1 MSGEEQPVPGRNA
14 AAAKLRWTK
23 ETNKL
28 VMECYIS
35 VRSLNSMITSLTQFV
50 QKEKYKLPWDFKLQ
64 TDQRMDHNKPDVV
77 LLNKGERCCLII
89 DVTCHFD
96 TRVLSKE
103 NEKIENY
110 HDLKHEIK
118 RGIWNYRSVQVI
130 PIVIGALGTVTRGF
144 GNWLRHLGML

>member
-1 MSGEEQPVPGRNA
+1 MDQRDKQASHGVLHQYKILDQHDHKPGPICDS
-14 AAAKLRWTK
+14 K
-23 ETNKL
+23 
-28 VMECYIS
+28 
-35 VRSLNSMITSLTQFV
+35 
-50 QKEKYKLPWDFKLQ
+50 KYKLPWDFKIQ
-64 TDQRMDHNKPDVV
+64 TDQRMDHNKPDTV
-77 LLNKGERCCLII
+77 LLNKGERSCLII
-89 DVTCHFD
+89 DVTCSFD

-144 GNWLRHLGML
+144 GNWLRHLGMLYSMKLL